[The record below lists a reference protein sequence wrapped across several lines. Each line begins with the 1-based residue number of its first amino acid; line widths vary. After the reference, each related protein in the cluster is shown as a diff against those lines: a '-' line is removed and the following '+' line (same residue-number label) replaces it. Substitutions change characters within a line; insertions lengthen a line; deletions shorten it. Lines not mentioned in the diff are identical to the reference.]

1 MGVSSAAVPQRMRE
15 SLREYEGFHQ
25 TVGNEVC
32 HYVGIPSIIAGSA
45 TLLGLVHLAT
55 IGGFTLTLAEVI
67 AAAIAVYYVTAARL
81 LGLATS
87 LLLVALVAVGR
98 VLPFWVGLAVFVAGW
113 IFQFIG
119 HFAFEHRSP
128 AFLKNLLHLLVGPAW
143 IVERIL
149 KRLGGVEKPGL
160 S

>member
-1 MGVSSAAVPQRMRE
+1 MRE
-15 SLREYEGFHQ
+15 SLREYGDFHR

-32 HYVGIPSIIAGSA
+32 HYLGIPSIIAGSA
-45 TLLGLVHLAT
+45 TLLGLARIAT
-55 IGGFTLTLAEVI
+55 IGDYTLTLAEVA
-67 AAAIAVYYVTAARL
+67 AAAIAIYYVAAARL

-98 VLPFWVGLAVFVAGW
+98 ALPFWVGLGIFVAGW